1 MSGSAPPSSSSGTR
15 RRRLGF
21 APRTGESVH
30 RIRLTMLRSGLA
42 ALQVALLAV
51 TALWGGSSARASTG
65 EISSVLQKCQVC
77 HRGIGAM
84 AGLDLSNREGALFG
98 GSSGPALEPGA
109 SAKSLLFQ
117 RVLSGEMPPSGP
129 LSKGEVDLVR
139 HWIDQ
144 GAVWPSGDQDGPQAG
159 AASPEPL
166 WWSLKPVHRPAVPV
180 VKQATWVRKPIDAF
194 ILAALEEQG
203 LKPSPP
209 APREVLI
216 RRATLDLLGLPP
228 KPGEIEAFVS
238 DTSPRAYENLVNRL
252 LASPHYGERWGRHWL
267 DLARFGE
274 SQGFE
279 RDKIRD
285 HAWPYR
291 DYVIR
296 SFNQD
301 KPYARFVQE
310 QLAGDVLEPRSR
322 DGVAATGFLVAAPW
336 DEVGNTQQSAI
347 MRARVRAEEMEE
359 MVGTVAQTFLGMT
372 VNCARCHD
380 HKFDPISQ
388 RDYYRLKASLDGI
401 RPGNRPWLTPAETA
415 AHEERTEPVRDRIRR
430 LKRRLAQI
438 QEKVRERV
446 LRKRGIAALPVPEP
460 IARWT
465 FDLNGI
471 DSVGHGHLSAES
483 GALVEDGG
491 FRFEEGAIRFKDAEA
506 QSEALTV
513 DLAEKTL
520 EAWVRVSKEK
530 HGFHFFKV
538 EDTDSPLPRG
548 RFDAI
553 YYHQG
558 SRTWR
563 NLSEFKNRTVEPAKP
578 KETRTET
585 PIHVAIA
592 YDSRGGIRIY
602 REGLLYW
609 VQDPKGEGPESA
621 LQFYPRS
628 RTRIVFG
635 GNRTGAVEEARL
647 YDRPLT
653 SEEIAAS
660 FRAGIQRVTPEEWNA
675 EAESQERLA
684 REELLDE
691 VARQERLLED
701 APPVPLVY
709 AARTYR
715 SGPHV
720 IMERGDPATP
730 GDPVE
735 PGGLLAIPS
744 PEPEF
749 GLPPD
754 GNEAERRLRLAE
766 WITDPDHPLTAR
778 VLVNRVWHYHFGRG
792 IVSTPNDFGFNGGR
806 ASHPELLDWLAQF
819 FLRQGG
825 SVKQLH
831 REIMLSNTYRQSS
844 GFRADAAEADAENR
858 WLWRFAPR
866 RLEAE
871 VIRDSLLAVSG
882 RLNREFGG
890 PGFRPFEVKLF
901 NSHFY
906 NLVDSA
912 DLPMRKRTIYR
923 IVVRSGHDPMLEAF
937 DCPDASEKAPR
948 RSHTTTPI
956 QALALM
962 NSPFVLRQADHL
974 ADRLRWALPGDSEG
988 QIDLAY
994 RLALGRRPNSEE
1006 SGRARAHAGDQGL
1019 ESFCWALLNSSEF
1032 LYLN

>member
-1 MSGSAPPSSSSGTR
+1 MRDSDLGASSCGVRRSDRGSPC
-15 RRRLGF
+15 
-21 APRTGESVH
+21 RTGRFVGCIQWPVA
-30 RIRLTMLRSGLA
+30 RAVIAGLA
-42 ALQVALLAV
+42 MLLLAV
-51 TALWGGSSARASTG
+51 TPLRSESVPTTSAG
-65 EISSVLQKCQVC
+65 EVSSVLQKCHVC
-77 HRGIGAM
+77 HQGIGAM
-84 AGLDLSNREGALFG
+84 AGLDLSSREGALLG

-109 SAKSLLFQ
+109 SAKSLLFEKV
-117 RVLSGEMPPSGP
+117 RSGEMPPSGP
-129 LSKGEVDLVR
+129 LSKAEVDLVR
-139 HWIDQ
+139 YWIDQ
-144 GAVWPSGDQDGPQAG
+144 GAVWPSGDQDASQAG
-159 AASPEPL
+159 GASPDPL

-180 VKQATWVRKPIDAF
+180 VKRSAWIRKPIDAF

-203 LKPSPP
+203 LEPSPP
-209 APREVLI
+209 ASREVLI

-228 KPGEIEAFVS
+228 TPGEVEAFVS
-238 DTSPRAYENLVNRL
+238 DPSPRAYENLVNRL

-274 SQGFE
+274 SQGYE

-301 KPYARFVQE
+301 KPYSRFVLE
-310 QLAGDVLEPRSR
+310 QLAGDILEPRTR
-322 DGVAATGFLVAAPW
+322 DGVAATGFLVAAAW
-336 DEVGNTQQSAI
+336 DEVGNTQQSDI

-388 RDYYRLKASLDGI
+388 RDYYRLKACLDGI
-401 RPGNRPWLTPAETA
+401 RPGNRPWMTPEEAA
-415 AHEERTEPVRDRIRR
+415 AHKERTEPLTDAIRH
-430 LKRRLAQI
+430 LKRRLAQL
-438 QEKVRERV
+438 QDKVREQV
-446 LRKRGIAALPVPEP
+446 LRKRGIAPQPVPEP
-460 IARWT
+460 ISRWT

-471 DSVGHGHLSAES
+471 DSVGDGHLSLEPE
-483 GALVEDGG
+483 ALAEDGG
-491 FRFEEGAIRFKDAEA
+491 IRFEDGAIRIKDAEGR
-506 QSEALTV
+506 SEALPV
-513 DLAEKTL
+513 ELSEKTL
-520 EAWVRVSKEK
+520 EAWVRVSKEN

-538 EDTDSPLPRG
+538 DDTDSPLPRG

-553 YYHQG
+553 YYHHK
-558 SRTWR
+558 SRSWR
-563 NLSEFKNRTVEPAKP
+563 NLSEFKNRTVVPERPE
-578 KETRTET
+578 ETKTES
-585 PIHVAIA
+585 PIHIAIA
-592 YDSRGGIRIY
+592 YDSQGRIRIY

-609 VQDPKGEGPESA
+609 AQDPGGEGPESV
-621 LQFYPRS
+621 LQVFSQGRA
-628 RTRIVFG
+628 RVVFG

-647 YDRPLT
+647 YDRALD

-675 EAESQERLA
+675 EASSQERLT
-684 REELLDE
+684 RDELLEE
-691 VARQERLLED
+691 VARQERWLEG

-709 AARTYR
+709 AARTYWAA
-715 SGPHV
+715 PPV
-720 IMERGDPATP
+720 VMERGDPATP
-730 GDPVE
+730 GDPVV
-735 PGGLLAIPS
+735 PGGLLSISS

-754 GNEAERRLRLAE
+754 GDEGQRRLRLAK

-806 ASHPELLDWLAQF
+806 ASHPELLDWLAQSF
-819 FLRQGG
+819 HRQGD

-858 WLWRFAPR
+858 LLWRFSAR

-890 PGFRPFEVKLF
+890 PGFRPFEVKFF

-912 DLPMRKRTIYR
+912 EPPMRKRTVYR

-937 DCPDASEKAPR
+937 DCPDASDKAPR
-948 RSHTTTPI
+948 RSNTTTPI

-974 ADRLRWALPGDSEG
+974 ADRLRRALPGDSAG
-988 QIDLAY
+988 QVELAY
-994 RLALGRRPNSEE
+994 RLALGRGPNPQE
-1006 SGRARAHAGDQGL
+1006 SGRAVAHAGDQGL

>member
-1 MSGSAPPSSSSGTR
+1 MSCSVAASSSSGTR
-15 RRRLGF
+15 RRRPGL
-21 APRTGESVH
+21 ACRTGESVH
-30 RIRLTMLRSGLA
+30 CIPLTIARAGLTG
-42 ALQVALLAV
+42 LQVVLLAV
-51 TALWGGSSARASTG
+51 TALGSESPPEGATG
-65 EISSVLQKCQVC
+65 EISSVLQKCQFC
-77 HRGIGAM
+77 HRGVGAM
-84 AGLDLSNREGALFG
+84 AGLDLSSREGALLG
-98 GSSGPALEPGA
+98 GSSGPSLEPGE
-109 SAKSLLFQ
+109 SGQSLLFEKV
-117 RVLSGEMPPSGP
+117 RSGEMPPSDP
-129 LSKGEVDLVR
+129 LSKAEVDLVR
-139 HWIDQ
+139 RWIDQ
-144 GAVWPSGDQDGPQAG
+144 GAVWPSGDQDASTAG

-166 WWSLKPVHRPAVPV
+166 WWSLKPVHQPAVPS
-180 VKQATWVRKPIDAF
+180 VKQAAWVRKPIDAF
-194 ILAALEEQG
+194 ILAALEEKG
-203 LKPSPP
+203 LEPSAP
-209 APREVLI
+209 ASREVLI
-216 RRATLDLLGLPP
+216 RRAALDLLGLPP
-228 KPGEIEAFVS
+228 TPGEIEAFVS

-310 QLAGDVLEPRSR
+310 QLAGDILEPRSR

-336 DEVGNTQQSAI
+336 DEVGNTQQSTI

-388 RDYYRLKASLDGI
+388 RDYYRVKACLDGF
-401 RPGNRPWLTPAETA
+401 RPGNRPWMTPAEMA
-415 AHEERTEPVRDRIRR
+415 AHQEGTEPLRAGIRN
-430 LKRRLAQI
+430 LKRRLAQL
-438 QEKVRERV
+438 QDKVRERV
-446 LRKRGIAALPVPEP
+446 LRKRGIAPQPVAEP

-471 DSVGHGHLSAES
+471 DSVGDGHLSSDS
-483 GALVEDGG
+483 GALVEDGS
-491 FRFEEGAIRFKDAEA
+491 FRIEDGGIRFKDAEGRSA
-506 QSEALTV
+506 ALTV

-520 EAWVRVSKEK
+520 EAWVRVSKEN
-530 HGFHFFKV
+530 HTFHFFKV
-538 EDTDSPLPRG
+538 EDTDSPLPKG
-548 RFDAI
+548 RYDAI
-553 YYHQG
+553 YYHHK
-558 SRTWR
+558 SSTWR
-563 NLSEFKNRTVEPAKP
+563 NLSEFKNRTVEPARP
-578 KETRTET
+578 KETIKGT

-609 VQDPKGEGPESA
+609 AQDPKREGPEAA
-621 LQFYPRS
+621 LQFFPRG

-635 GNRTGAVEEARL
+635 GDRTGTVEEARL
-647 YDRPLT
+647 YDRSLT

-660 FRAGIQRVTPEEWNA
+660 FRAGIQRVTPEEWSA
-675 EAESQERLA
+675 EASSQEHLTRD
-684 REELLDE
+684 ELLKE

-709 AARTYR
+709 SVRTYQ
-715 SGPHV
+715 SGPQV

-735 PGGLLAIPS
+735 PGGLLAISS

-754 GNEAERRLRLAE
+754 GNEAQRRLRLAQ
-766 WITDPDHPLTAR
+766 WISDPDHPLTAR

-806 ASHPELLDWLAQF
+806 ASHPQLLDWLALS

-825 SVKQLH
+825 SLKQLH
-831 REIMLSNTYRQSS
+831 REIMLSNTYQQSS
-844 GFRADAAEADAENR
+844 GFRAEAAEADAENR
-858 WLWRFAPR
+858 WLWRFSPR

-890 PGFRPFEVKLF
+890 PGFRPFEVKFF

-937 DCPDASEKAPR
+937 DCPDASDKAPR

-974 ADRLRWALPGDSEG
+974 ADRLRRALPGDSAG

-1006 SGRARAHAGDQGL
+1006 SGRARVHAGDQGL

>member
-1 MSGSAPPSSSSGTR
+1 MKRIQLT
-15 RRRLGF
+15 F
-21 APRTGESVH
+21 ARA
-30 RIRLTMLRSGLA
+30 GLA
-42 ALQVALLAV
+42 GLQMVFLAV
-51 TALWGGSSARASTG
+51 TALGSESTPEASTG
-65 EISSVLQKCQVC
+65 EISSVLQKCQFC

-84 AGLDLSNREGALFG
+84 AGLDLSNREGALLG
-98 GSSGPALEPGA
+98 GSTGPALEPGA

-117 RVLSGEMPPSGP
+117 KVLSGEMPPSGP
-129 LSKGEVDLVR
+129 LSRAEVDLVR
-139 HWIDQ
+139 YWIDQ
-144 GAVWPSGDQDGPQAG
+144 GAVWPSGDPDESQAG
-159 AASPEPL
+159 GAAPEPL

-180 VKQATWVRKPIDAF
+180 VKQEAWVRRPIDAF

-203 LKPSPP
+203 LEPSPP
-209 APREVLI
+209 ASREVLI
-216 RRATLDLLGLPP
+216 RRATLDLVGLPP
-228 KPGEIEAFVS
+228 TPGEVEAFVA

-252 LASPHYGERWGRHWL
+252 LGSPHYGERWGRHWL

-274 SQGFE
+274 SQGYE

-310 QLAGDVLEPRSR
+310 QLAGDVLEPRTR
-322 DGVAATGFLVAAPW
+322 DGIAATGFLVAAPW
-336 DEVGNTQQSAI
+336 DEVGNTQQSTI

-388 RDYYRLKASLDGI
+388 RDYYRLKACLDGI
-401 RPGNRPWLTPAETA
+401 RPGNRSWMTPAGTA
-415 AHEERTEPVRDRIRR
+415 VHKERTEPLRDGIRH
-430 LKRRLAQI
+430 LKRRLAQL
-438 QEKVRERV
+438 QDKVRERV
-446 LRKRGIAALPVPEP
+446 LRKRGIAPQPVPAP

-471 DSVGHGHLSAES
+471 DSVGDGHLSLKS
-483 GALVEDGG
+483 GAEVEDGM
-491 FRFEEGAIRFKDAEA
+491 IRFKDAEDR
-506 QSEALTV
+506 SEALTV

-520 EAWVRVSKEK
+520 EAWVRISKEN
-530 HGFHFFKV
+530 HEFHFLKV
-538 EDTDSPLPRG
+538 DDADSPLPRG

-553 YYHQG
+553 YYHHK
-558 SRTWR
+558 SRSWR
-563 NLSEFKNRTVEPAKP
+563 NLSEFKNRTVDPQRP
-578 KETRTET
+578 KETKTET
-585 PIHVAIA
+585 PIHIAIA
-592 YDSRGGIRIY
+592 YDSQGGIRIY
-602 REGLLYW
+602 REGLLYSA
-609 VQDPKGEGPESA
+609 QDPKGEGPEYA
-621 LQFYPRS
+621 LQIYNRG
-628 RTRIVFG
+628 RTRFAFG
-635 GNRTGAVEEARL
+635 GSRTGAVDEARL
-647 YDRPLT
+647 YDRALT

-660 FRAGIQRVTPEEWNA
+660 FRAGIQLVSPGEWNA
-675 EAESQERLA
+675 EAGAQERSTRA
-684 REELLDE
+684 ELLEE
-691 VARQERLLED
+691 VAHQERLLEGV
-701 APPVPLVY
+701 PPVPLVY
-709 AARTYR
+709 AVRTHR
-715 SGPHV
+715 AAPAV
-720 IMERGDPATP
+720 VMERGDPATP

-735 PGGLLAIPS
+735 PGGLLSISS

-754 GNEAERRLRLAE
+754 GHEAQRRLRLAQ

-778 VLVNRVWHYHFGRG
+778 VLVNRAWYYHFGRG
-792 IVSTPNDFGFNGGR
+792 IVSTPNDLGFNGGR
-806 ASHPELLDWLAQF
+806 ASHPELLDWLARS

-825 SVKQLH
+825 SLKQLH
-831 REIMLSNTYRQSS
+831 REIMLSNTYQQSS
-844 GFRADAAEADAENR
+844 GFRADAAETDAENR
-858 WLWRFAPR
+858 LLWRFSPR

-871 VIRDSLLAVSG
+871 VIRDSLLAASG

-890 PGFRPFEVKLF
+890 PGFRPFEVRFF

-906 NLVDSA
+906 DLVDSA
-912 DLPMRKRTIYR
+912 DPPMRKRTVYR

-948 RSHTTTPI
+948 RSNTTTPI

-974 ADRLRWALPGDSEG
+974 ADRLRRALPGDNAG

-994 RLALGRRPNSEE
+994 RLALGRGPNPQE
-1006 SGRARAHAGDQGL
+1006 SGRAVAHAGEQGL

>member
-1 MSGSAPPSSSSGTR
+1 
-15 RRRLGF
+15 
-21 APRTGESVH
+21 
-30 RIRLTMLRSGLA
+30 
-42 ALQVALLAV
+42 
-51 TALWGGSSARASTG
+51 
-65 EISSVLQKCQVC
+65 
-77 HRGIGAM
+77 M
-84 AGLDLSNREGALFG
+84 AGLDLSSREGALLG
-98 GSSGPALEPGA
+98 GNSGPALEPGEPGQ
-109 SAKSLLFQ
+109 SLLYEKV
-117 RVLSGEMPPSGP
+117 RSGEMPPNGP
-129 LSKGEVDLVR
+129 LSKAEVDLVR

-144 GAVWPSGDQDGPQAG
+144 GAAWPPGAQDATTAG
-159 AASPEPL
+159 AASSEPL
-166 WWSLKPVHRPAVPV
+166 WWSLKPVHEPAVPD
-180 VKQATWVRKPIDAF
+180 VKQPAWIRKPIDAF
-194 ILAALEEQG
+194 ILAALEERG

-209 APREVLI
+209 AAREVLI

-228 KPGEIEAFVS
+228 TPGEIEAFVS

-274 SQGFE
+274 SQGYE

-301 KPYARFVQE
+301 KPYDRFVLE
-310 QLAGDVLEPRSR
+310 QLAGDALEPRTR

-388 RDYYRLKASLDGI
+388 RDYYRLKACLDGI
-401 RPGNRPWLTPAETA
+401 LPGNRPWMTPAETA
-415 AHEERTEPVRDRIRR
+415 AHQERTEPLRDGIRH
-430 LKRRLAQI
+430 LKRRLALLQD
-438 QEKVRERV
+438 EVRERV
-446 LRKRGIAALPVPEP
+446 LRKRGIAPQPAPEP
-460 IARWT
+460 ISRWT

-471 DSVGHGHLSAES
+471 DSVGDGHLLQEPVTSAED
-483 GALVEDGG
+483 GEIRFEDGG
-491 FRFEEGAIRFKDAEA
+491 IQFKNAE
-506 QSEALTV
+506 SRSWALAV

-520 EAWVRVSKEK
+520 EAWVRISEQN
-530 HGFHFFKV
+530 HEFHFFKV

-548 RFDAI
+548 RYDAI
-553 YYHQG
+553 YFHHK
-558 SRTWR
+558 SRSWR
-563 NLSEFKNRTVEPAKP
+563 NLSEFKNRTVAPKRP
-578 KETRTET
+578 KETKTGT
-585 PIHVAIA
+585 PIHIAIA
-592 YDSRGGIRIY
+592 YDSQGGIRIY

-609 VQDPKGEGPESA
+609 AQDPKGEGPGSA
-621 LQFYPRS
+621 LQVYPRG
-628 RTRIVFG
+628 RTRVVFG
-635 GNRTGAVEEARL
+635 GSRSGTVEEARL

-675 EAESQERLA
+675 EASSEERHA
-684 REELLDE
+684 RDGMLQE
-691 VARQERLLED
+691 VARQERLLEG

-709 AARTYR
+709 AVRTYR
-715 SGPHV
+715 AAPPV
-720 IMERGDPATP
+720 VMERGDPATP
-730 GDPVE
+730 GDPVV
-735 PGGLLAIPS
+735 PGGLLAISS

-749 GLPPD
+749 GLPSD
-754 GNEAERRLRLAE
+754 GPEAQRRLRLAQ
-766 WITDPDHPLTAR
+766 WITDPEHPLTTR

-792 IVSTPNDFGFNGGR
+792 IVSTPNDFGYNGGR
-806 ASHPELLDWLAQF
+806 ASHPGLLDWLAQS

-831 REIMLSNTYRQSS
+831 REIMLSNMYQQSS
-844 GFRADAAEADAENR
+844 GFRKDAAAADAENR
-858 WLWRFAPR
+858 LHWRFSPR

-882 RLNREFGG
+882 RLNREPGG
-890 PGFRPFEVKLF
+890 PGFRPFEVRFF

-906 NLVDSA
+906 DLVDSA
-912 DLPMRKRTIYR
+912 DPPMRKRTIYR
-923 IVVRSGHDPMLEAF
+923 TVVRSGHDPMLEAF
-937 DCPDASEKAPR
+937 DCPDASSKAPR
-948 RSHTTTPI
+948 RSNTTTPI
-956 QALALM
+956 QSLALM

-974 ADRLRWALPGDSEG
+974 ATRLRQELPGNSAA
-988 QIDLAY
+988 QIELAY
-994 RLALGRRPNSEE
+994 RLSLGRTPGPEE
-1006 SGRARAHAGDQGL
+1006 TARAVTHAGEHGL

>member
-1 MSGSAPPSSSSGTR
+1 MPGSAPPSSSYGTR
-15 RRRLGF
+15 RRRAGV
-21 APRTGESVH
+21 ARGTAQSMN
-30 RIRLTMLRSGLA
+30 RIQLAVARAGLA
-42 ALQVALLAV
+42 GLQVVLLAV
-51 TALWGGSSARASTG
+51 TALGSESSPGGATG
-65 EISSVLQKCQVC
+65 EISSVLQKCQFC
-77 HRGIGAM
+77 HRGVGAM
-84 AGLDLSNREGALFG
+84 AGLDLSSREGALLG
-98 GSSGPALEPGA
+98 GSSGPSLEPGE
-109 SAKSLLFQ
+109 SGQSLLYEKV
-117 RVLSGEMPPSGP
+117 RSGEMPPSDP
-129 LSKGEVDLVR
+129 LSKAEVDLVR

-144 GAVWPSGDQDGPQAG
+144 GAVWPSGDQDGSQAG
-159 AASPEPL
+159 AAAPEPL

-180 VKQATWVRKPIDAF
+180 VKQAAWVRKPVDAF

-209 APREVLI
+209 ASREALI

-228 KPGEIEAFVS
+228 TPGEIEAFVS

-301 KPYARFVQE
+301 KPYARFVLE
-310 QLAGDVLEPRSR
+310 QLAGDILEPRSR

-388 RDYYRLKASLDGI
+388 RDYYRLKACLDGI
-401 RPGNRPWLTPAETA
+401 RPGNRPWMTPEETV
-415 AHEERTEPVRDRIRR
+415 AHEERTEPLKAGIRN
-430 LKRRLAQI
+430 LKRRVAQL
-438 QEKVRERV
+438 QDKVRERV
-446 LRKRGIAALPVPEP
+446 LRKRGIASQPVAEP

-471 DSVGHGHLSAES
+471 DSVGDGHLSPES
-483 GALVEDGG
+483 GPLVEDGE
-491 FRFEEGAIRFKDAEA
+491 FRFEDGGIRFKDAEGR
-506 QSEALTV
+506 SDALTV
-513 DLAEKTL
+513 DLSEKTL
-520 EAWVRVSKEK
+520 EAWVRVSKENRQ
-530 HGFHFFKV
+530 FHFFKV

-548 RFDAI
+548 RYDAI
-553 YYHQG
+553 YYHHE
-558 SRTWR
+558 SSTWR
-563 NLSEFKNRTVEPAKP
+563 NLSEFKNRTVSPERS
-578 KETRTET
+578 KETKTET
-585 PIHVAIA
+585 PIHIAIA

-609 VQDPKGEGPESA
+609 AQDPKGEGPESA
-621 LQFYPRS
+621 LQFYARG
-628 RTRIVFG
+628 RTRVVFG
-635 GNRTGAVEEARL
+635 GNRTGTVDEARL

-675 EAESQERLA
+675 EASSQERLA
-684 REELLDE
+684 RDELLE
-691 VARQERLLED
+691 EAARQERLLEG

-709 AARTYR
+709 AVRTYR
-715 SGPHV
+715 SGPQV
-720 IMERGDPATP
+720 IMDRGDPATP

-735 PGGLLAIPS
+735 PGGLLAIS
-744 PEPEF
+744 LPEPEF

-754 GNEAERRLRLAE
+754 GNEARRRLRLAQ

-806 ASHPELLDWLAQF
+806 ASHPVLLDWLAQS
-819 FLRQGG
+819 FLRHGG

-831 REIMLSNTYRQSS
+831 REIMLSNTYQQSS
-844 GFRADAAEADAENR
+844 AFRADAAAADAENR
-858 WLWRFAPR
+858 WLWRFSPR

-890 PGFRPFEVKLF
+890 PGFRPFEVKFF

-912 DLPMRKRTIYR
+912 DPPMRKRTIYR

-937 DCPDASEKAPR
+937 DCPDASDKAPR

-974 ADRLRWALPGDSEG
+974 ADRLRLALPGDRAG

-994 RLALGRRPNSEE
+994 RLSLGRTPGPEE
-1006 SGRARAHAGDQGL
+1006 TTRAVTHAGEHGL

>member
-1 MSGSAPPSSSSGTR
+1 MNPIERTIARAGLAGLQLVMLAVAALGSASS
-15 RRRLGF
+15 
-21 APRTGESVH
+21 PES
-30 RIRLTMLRSGLA
+30 
-42 ALQVALLAV
+42 
-51 TALWGGSSARASTG
+51 STG
-65 EISSVLQKCQVC
+65 EISSVLQKCQFC
-77 HRGIGAM
+77 HRGVGAM
-84 AGLDLSNREGALFG
+84 AGLDLSSREGALLG
-98 GSSGPALEPGA
+98 GSSGPSLEPGE
-109 SAKSLLFQ
+109 SGKSLLYEKV
-117 RVLSGEMPPSGP
+117 RSGEMPPSGP
-129 LSKGEVDLVR
+129 LSKAEVDLVR
-139 HWIDQ
+139 NWIDQ
-144 GAVWPSGDQDGPQAG
+144 GAVWPFGDQNASQGE

-166 WWSLKPVHRPAVPV
+166 WWSLEPVHRPAVPV
-180 VKQATWVRKPIDAF
+180 VKQAAWVRKPVDAF
-194 ILAALEEQG
+194 ILAALEEKG
-203 LKPSPP
+203 LEPAPP
-209 APREVLI
+209 ASREVLI

-228 KPGEIEAFVS
+228 TPGEIEAFIS
-238 DTSPRAYENLVNRL
+238 DTSLRAYENLVNRL

-301 KPYARFVQE
+301 KPYARFVLE
-310 QLAGDVLEPRSR
+310 QLAGDILEPRSR

-336 DEVGNTQQSAI
+336 DEVGNTQQSTI

-388 RDYYRLKASLDGI
+388 RDYYRMKASLDGI
-401 RPGNRPWLTPAETA
+401 RPGNRPWMTPAETA
-415 AHEERTEPVRDRIRR
+415 AHEERTEPHREGIRH
-430 LKRRLAQI
+430 LKRRLAQL
-438 QEKVRERV
+438 QDKVRERV
-446 LRKRGIAALPVPEP
+446 LRKRGIAPQPVGPEP

-471 DSVGHGHLSAES
+471 DSVGDGHLSPKS
-483 GALVEDGG
+483 GALVEDGEI
-491 FRFEEGAIRFKDAEA
+491 RFEDGGIRLKDAEGR
-506 QSEALTV
+506 SEALTV

-520 EAWVRVSKEK
+520 EAWVRVSKEN
-530 HGFHFFKV
+530 HQFHFFKV

-548 RFDAI
+548 RYDSI
-553 YYHQG
+553 YYHNK
-558 SRTWR
+558 SSTWR

-578 KETRTET
+578 KETNTGT
-585 PIHVAIA
+585 PIHIAIA
-592 YDSRGGIRIY
+592 YDPQGGIRIY

-609 VQDPKGEGPESA
+609 AQDPKREGPEAA
-621 LQFYPRS
+621 LQFFPRG

-635 GNRTGAVEEARL
+635 GNRTGTVDEARL

-675 EAESQERLA
+675 ESSSQERLT
-684 REELLDE
+684 RDELLE
-691 VARQERLLED
+691 KVARQERLLED

-709 AARTYR
+709 AVRTYR
-715 SGPHV
+715 SGPGV

-735 PGGLLAIPS
+735 PGGLLAISS

-754 GNEAERRLRLAE
+754 VNEAQRRLRLAQ
-766 WITDPDHPLTAR
+766 WITDPNHPLTAR

-806 ASHPELLDWLAQF
+806 ASHPELLDWLAQS
-819 FLRQGG
+819 FLRKR
-825 SVKQLH
+825 SSLKQLH

-844 GFRADAAEADAENR
+844 GFRAEAAQADAENR
-858 WLWRFAPR
+858 LLWRFSPR

-890 PGFRPFEVKLF
+890 PGFRPFEVKFF

-912 DLPMRKRTIYR
+912 DPPMRKRTIYR

-937 DCPDASEKAPR
+937 DCPDASDKAPS
-948 RSHTTTPI
+948 RSNTTTPI

-974 ADRLRWALPGDSEG
+974 ADRLRGARPGDNAG

-994 RLALGRRPNSEE
+994 RLALGRPPNSEE
-1006 SGRARAHAGDQGL
+1006 SGRAMDHAGDQGL

>member
-1 MSGSAPPSSSSGTR
+1 
-15 RRRLGF
+15 
-21 APRTGESVH
+21 
-30 RIRLTMLRSGLA
+30 ML
-42 ALQVALLAV
+42 LLAV
-51 TALWGGSSARASTG
+51 TPLLSESAPKTSAG
-65 EISSVLQKCQVC
+65 EVSSVLQKCQVC
-77 HRGIGAM
+77 HRGVGAM
-84 AGLDLSNREGALFG
+84 AGLDLTTRGGALLG

-109 SAKSLLFQ
+109 SAKSLLYEKV
-117 RVLSGEMPPSGP
+117 RSGEMPPGGP
-129 LSKGEVDLVR
+129 LSKAEVDSVR

-144 GAVWPSGDQDGPQAG
+144 GAAWPAGDPDASQAG

-166 WWSLKPVHRPAVPV
+166 WWSLKPVHRPAIPS
-180 VKQATWVRKPIDAF
+180 VKRGAWVGRPIDAF
-194 ILAALEEQG
+194 ILAALEERG
-203 LKPSPP
+203 LEPSPP
-209 APREVLI
+209 AAREVLI

-228 KPGEIEAFVS
+228 TPGEIEAFVS
-238 DTSPRAYENLVNRL
+238 DTSPRAYENLVSRL

-274 SQGFE
+274 SQGYE

-301 KPYARFVQE
+301 KPYARFILE
-310 QLAGDVLEPRSR
+310 QLAGDVLEPRTR
-322 DGVAATGFLVAAPW
+322 DGVAATGFLVAAAW
-336 DEVGNTQQSAI
+336 DEVGNTQQSDL

-388 RDYYRLKASLDGI
+388 RDYYRLKACLDGI
-401 RPGNRPWLTPAETA
+401 RPGNRPWMTPAETA
-415 AHEERTEPVRDRIRR
+415 AHKERTEPLTDAISH
-430 LKRRLAQI
+430 LKRRLAQL
-438 QEKVRERV
+438 QDQVRERV
-446 LRKRGIAALPVPEP
+446 LRKRGIAPQPVPEP
-460 IARWT
+460 ISRWT

-471 DSVGHGHLSAES
+471 DSVGDGHLSLEPE
-483 GALVEDGG
+483 ALAEDGG
-491 FRFEEGAIRFKDAEA
+491 IRFEDGAIRIKDAEGR
-506 QSEALTV
+506 SEALPV
-513 DLAEKTL
+513 ELSEKTL
-520 EAWVRVSKEK
+520 EAWVRVSKEN
-530 HGFHFFKV
+530 HEFHFFKV
-538 EDTDSPLPRG
+538 DDTDSPLPRG

-553 YYHQG
+553 YYHHK
-558 SRTWR
+558 SRSWR
-563 NLSEFKNRTVEPAKP
+563 NLSEFKNRTVDPERP
-578 KETRTET
+578 KETKTET
-585 PIHVAIA
+585 PIHIAIA
-592 YDSRGGIRIY
+592 YDSQSRIRIY

-609 VQDPKGEGPESA
+609 AQDPKGEGPESA
-621 LQFYPRS
+621 LQVFS
-628 RTRIVFG
+628 RGRARVVFG
-635 GNRTGAVEEARL
+635 GSRTGAVEEARL
-647 YDRPLT
+647 YDRALG

-660 FRAGIQRVTPEEWNA
+660 FRAGIQRVTPGEWNA
-675 EAESQERLA
+675 EASSQERLTGD
-684 REELLDE
+684 ELLEE
-691 VARQERLLED
+691 VARQERLLEG

-709 AARTYR
+709 AVRTYWAA
-715 SGPHV
+715 PPV
-720 IMERGDPATP
+720 VMERGDPATP
-730 GDPVE
+730 GDPVV
-735 PGGLLAIPS
+735 PGGLRAISS

-754 GNEAERRLRLAE
+754 GHEGQRRLRLAQ

-778 VLVNRVWHYHFGRG
+778 VLMNRVWHYHFGRG

-806 ASHPELLDWLAQF
+806 ASHPELLDWLAQS

-831 REIMLSNTYRQSS
+831 REIMLSNTYQQSS

-858 WLWRFAPR
+858 LLWRFSPR

-890 PGFRPFEVKLF
+890 PGFRPFEVKFF

-906 NLVDSA
+906 DLVDSA
-912 DLPMRKRTIYR
+912 EPPMRKRTVYR

-937 DCPDASEKAPR
+937 DCPDASSKAPR
-948 RSHTTTPI
+948 RSNTTTPI

-974 ADRLRWALPGDSEG
+974 ADRLRRALPGDSAA

-994 RLALGRRPNSEE
+994 RLALGRPPNPQE
-1006 SGRARAHAGDQGL
+1006 SGRAAAHAGDQGL